1 MNAAI
6 EVRGLTKIYDGHTVV
21 RNLDWTVNTGS
32 ACAFLGANGAGKS
45 TTLRMLMG
53 FTPRDGGEA
62 RVLGED
68 VWNPS
73 AEVRARMGY
82 VAEESILPAWA
93 KVETLVELHRHLYPR
108 WNRDFEAELRDLLQ
122 VPYGSRV
129 ATLSKGQKRR
139 AMLLLA
145 LSQSPD
151 LLILDEPAS
160 GLDVE
165 GRRELL
171 GLLGRFLVDEGH
183 SLVLS
188 THIVSDVERFASD
201 VAVIR
206 RGQLL
211 EHAPL
216 DELQE
221 NVKLLRVPEALYQQ
235 KPDAWDCAEI
245 LSNESVG
252 ATRVLTVR
260 HANRLGDLDA
270 LGSGIESIVMSIED
284 IYLALTRQG
293 IERDSGLEERAIA

>member
-1 MNAAI
+1 MNNAI
-6 EVRGLTKIYDGHTVV
+6 EVRGLTKTYDGRTVV
-21 RNLDWTVNTGS
+21 RDLDWTVATGS

-62 RVLGED
+62 KVLGED

-93 KVETLVELHRHLYPR
+93 KVETLVALHRHLYPR

-145 LSQSPD
+145 LSQSPE

-171 GLLGRFLVDEGH
+171 GLLGRFLLDEGH

-188 THIVSDVERFASD
+188 THIVSDVERFASH

-216 DELQE
+216 DELLE
-221 NVKLLRVPEALYQQ
+221 NVRLVRVPETVYAQN
-235 KPDAWDCAEI
+235 PEPWDRAKV
-245 LSNESVG
+245 LSSELVG
-252 ATRVLTVR
+252 ATRVLTLR
-260 HANRLGDLDA
+260 HATRLGELDA
-270 LGSGIESIVMSIED
+270 LGAGIQSIAMSIED

-293 IERDSGLEERAIA
+293 VERAPGVEERAIA